1 MDLDGEELILLYHI
15 FMGSIGREYQLQ
27 DHGAGFIQMNTFRS
41 GTKILLGDFGFNM
54 FELIYCL

>member
-54 FELIYCL
+54 FELI